1 MSATNLTTNFSEWN
15 PAAIKYTVPKANK
28 VGGKAITIIN
38 PSTNRSLHITT
49 PPMMTW
55 GIADFVDQNTQESDG
70 KYTISLNFPN
80 PEYANFDTDLFLK
93 KMKDFEA
100 QVIDDA
106 VKNSES
112 WWGESMSKEILKH
125 TFFPFLKYQKDK
137 LTKKIDLSKPP
148 SIRAKVTSYE
158 GKWPNL
164 EIYDTRSQLLFPC
177 ENPMTTPMDFV
188 PKLSQVMC
196 LLQCGGIWI
205 GGKGWGITWKL
216 VQCVV
221 KPRENVSVLGKC
233 RIPLSMDVRE
243 MLESQS
249 VDDDS
254 ASENVYEQAKRVAE
268 ETSQKAVVETVVE
281 DSDNEAEPE
290 PQTQLQPEAEPEPE
304 SVAESTPQLDEP
316 VVEKKAPIFK
326 KPVTRK
332 TNVDDELSTPPEIRN
347 TPPAIPV
354 VKRVIKKKV

>member
-1 MSATNLTTNFSEWN
+1 MSANNITTNFSEWN
-15 PAAIKYTVPKANK
+15 PSAIKYTVPKANK

-38 PSTNRSLHITT
+38 PTTNRSLHITT

-55 GIADFVDQNTQESDG
+55 GISDFVDQNTQESDG

-80 PEYANFDTDLFLK
+80 SEYANVDTDLFLK

-137 LTKKIDLSKPP
+137 LTKKIDMSKPP

-177 ENPMTTPMDFV
+177 ENPMTTPMEFV
-188 PKLSQVMC
+188 PKLSNVMC

-233 RIPLSMDVRE
+233 RIPLSMDTRE
-243 MLESQS
+243 MLESQN
-249 VDDDS
+249 VDF
-254 ASENVYEQAKRVAE
+254 E
-268 ETSQKAVVETVVE
+268 ETSYSDTNSSVDVKLDNKPVETLVE
-281 DSDNEAEPE
+281 NSDDESEAVPEPE
-290 PQTQLQPEAEPEPE
+290 PVEKKATPAPLFKKPVKKPEPEPEPEPE
-304 SVAESTPQLDEP
+304 SETVSDPSVVSKSPPPITP
-316 VVEKKAPIFK
+316 
-326 KPVTRK
+326 
-332 TNVDDELSTPPEIRN
+332 
-347 TPPAIPV
+347 
-354 VKRVIKKKV
+354 VKRIIKKKA